1 MIHETI
7 KLYEGSDATLTSY
20 IHVDSESTVRAPRTA
35 ILICP
40 GGGYKFLSGREAE
53 PIALTFLA
61 AGCNCYVLKYSVN
74 EKARNYAPLIE
85 ASYAVK
91 YIRENAAAH
100 NNDPDKIYSC
110 GFSAGGHLAG
120 WIGTSWDDPHIPRE
134 LRGIN
139 RPNGMI
145 LSYPVITGGEFAHVG
160 SFKQLTGKD
169 EPTMAERD
177 EFSLEKLVSEKTCPA
192 FIWHTF
198 EDRTVPVQ
206 NSLLL
211 AQAMKEAGVSFE
223 LHIFPTGGH
232 GLSLANEE
240 TATKGGGSIN
250 PHAEIW
256 IELAV
261 RWIKHF

>member
-1 MIHETI
+1 
-7 KLYEGSDATLTSY
+7 
-20 IHVDSESTVRAPRTA
+20 
-35 ILICP
+35 
-40 GGGYKFLSGREAE
+40 
-53 PIALTFLA
+53 
-61 AGCNCYVLKYSVN
+61 
-74 EKARNYAPLIE
+74 
-85 ASYAVK
+85 
-91 YIRENAAAH
+91 
-100 NNDPDKIYSC
+100 
-110 GFSAGGHLAG
+110 
-120 WIGTSWDDPHIPRE
+120 
-134 LRGIN
+134 
-139 RPNGMI
+139 
-145 LSYPVITGGEFAHVG
+145 
-160 SFKQLTGKD
+160 
-169 EPTMAERD
+169 MAERD
-177 EFSLEKLVSEKTCPA
+177 EFSLEKLVGEKTCPA

-256 IELAV
+256 IELAI